1 MSSAD
6 IAILVDMGFT
16 MLKAEKALQITGN
29 KGVEPAMEWLLA
41 HSDET
46 EPEPP
51 MVENSVKEVNNT
63 GNEVSEASEEDG
75 APSASNQ
82 VSTTEGAKSLKCNLC
97 GKLFKTN
104 LEVEFHA
111 TKSGHDSFSES
122 TEEKKQLTEEEKRQQ
137 LKLLEEKLRQKRK
150 EREEQEKRETFEKE
164 RNRIRS
170 GKEMTEA
177 RKKLEE
183 LEMKKLLEQR
193 KREKEEERMARQRVK
208 AQIEADK
215 AARRAKAGNGSANQT
230 PEPATSPVSSTPSA
244 TPSTKDYSET
254 KIQIRLTNG
263 QTLTQ
268 TFGSKE
274 QLSAVRLFI
283 EINRKDDAQ
292 PFNLMT
298 CFPKKVFTEEDYDT
312 PLDVLGECGIY
323 CFYHVQQ
330 HAFRMAWH
338 NHTESQIIIL

>member
-6 IAILVDMGFT
+6 IAMLVDMGFS
-16 MLKAEKALQITGN
+16 LKKAERALEITGN

-41 HSDET
+41 HADDAEPC
-46 EPEPP
+46 PEPP
-51 MVENSVKEVNNT
+51 VAEAAPQPANEAPAQDNVASTSNEQPAEIAKSVKCDV
-63 GNEVSEASEEDG
+63 
-75 APSASNQ
+75 
-82 VSTTEGAKSLKCNLC
+82 C

-122 TEEKKQLTEEEKRQQ
+122 TEEKKALTEEEKREQ
-137 LKLLEEKLRQKRK
+137 LRLLEEKLRQKRK
-150 EREEQEKRETFEKE
+150 EREEVEKKEAFERE
-164 RNRIRS
+164 RSRIRS
-170 GKEMTEA
+170 GKEMAEA

-193 KREKEEERMARQRVK
+193 KREKEEEKLARQRVK

-215 AARRAKAGNGSANQT
+215 AARKAKAMG
-230 PEPATSPVSSTPSA
+230 TSPQAPLTAPVPSTASSTSLVS
-244 TPSTKDYSET
+244 TPRKDYTET
-254 KIQIRLTNG
+254 KLQIRLTNG
-263 QTLTQ
+263 QTLTE

-283 EINRKDDAQ
+283 EINRTDSPG

-298 CFPKKVFTEEDYDT
+298 NFPKKVFMEEDYDT
-312 PLDVLGECGIY
+312 PLEVLGLVPSAVII
-323 CFYHVQQ
+323 VQKKS
-330 HAFRMAWH
+330 
-338 NHTESQIIIL
+338 E